1 MAPHRN
7 KYIYGTQLIGCINT
21 RRHFIKR
28 RRKTQESLYNANST
42 SYAYFWKLKIHK
54 TLIKTLMMRLQESL
68 DTQNLTTNLIFVDMV
83 DY

>member
-1 MAPHRN
+1 MQIVLRTHGN
-7 KYIYGTQLIGCINT
+7 
-21 RRHFIKR
+21 
-28 RRKTQESLYNANST
+28 
-42 SYAYFWKLKIHK
+42 FWKLKIHK